1 MEQGMGKKQEKHT
14 GGGFR
19 IGLHARRHDYEGR
32 SIDVGHAFITLM
44 KDDEIQFAIGMA
56 PSQGQGEQSRAG
68 YFFRTLTGT
77 EGRVREEDKLNLTL
91 DSPSLRSQF
100 WDIDQEA
107 ATRLMVKI
115 NHDRRRN
122 ERMHREKGL
131 LPDHSSLPSSELQ
144 KMQKQGK
151 DFSAGPDYL
160 LLWDNFYEELPEQG
174 PVIDKASPHMKEQ
187 ARQTRTRRFR
197 ELGII
202 D

>member
-1 MEQGMGKKQEKHT
+1 
-14 GGGFR
+14 
-19 IGLHARRHDYEGR
+19 
-32 SIDVGHAFITLM
+32 
-44 KDDEIQFAIGMA
+44 
-56 PSQGQGEQSRAG
+56 
-68 YFFRTLTGT
+68 LTGT
-77 EGRVREEDKLNLTL
+77 EGKVREEDKLNLTL

-160 LLWDNFYEELPEQG
+160 LLWENCAGYALDLCETVGVDIDGYRGLLDRPDNFYEELPEQG
-174 PVIDKASPHMKEQ
+174 PVIDKASPDMKEQ
-187 ARQTRTRRFR
+187 ARKTRTRRFR